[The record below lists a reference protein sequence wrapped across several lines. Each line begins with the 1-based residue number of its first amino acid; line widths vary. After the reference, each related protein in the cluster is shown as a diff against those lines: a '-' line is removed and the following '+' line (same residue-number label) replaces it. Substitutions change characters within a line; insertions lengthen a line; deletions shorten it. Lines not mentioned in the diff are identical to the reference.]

1 VDSYQN
7 LAKQVGSTT
16 TEIAKLSVYFFRQG
30 LAQKDA
36 LAMTEVAATAAKVAS
51 IDATESANFLTSA
64 INGFGMASSD
74 AMGVSDKF
82 AALGASSASSYEELA
97 IALSK
102 VAPVAKVAGV
112 DIDQMMGFIAKG
124 VETTRE
130 APENIGTAFKTIFAR
145 MTQLTDFGKTLEDGM
160 SVNKVEEALA
170 LAGVAL
176 RDEQGNF
183 RNMGD
188 VITELGYKFDGLDR
202 NTQSYIATA
211 MAGTRQQSRLLAV
224 LQNFD
229 RTMELVDV
237 SQNSAGAT
245 MRQHADYTRSMEAA
259 MNGLTTSFQML
270 VTRISD
276 SQAIIDLI
284 NTLSGAIDIVGG
296 VMGFMVSATDSAI
309 LNTGIFISSLMA
321 LSAIFLL
328 LKSRIMGF
336 ILSANMKNAA
346 MKLSTFLTNKDI
358 AAKKLQILL
367 ENIQTTQIKKS
378 TALILLQVSSE
389 KLKLF
394 FKKAVTAE
402 TLKNIVASMLSAKSN
417 KILTATNFTVGGSA
431 KFAGVGLKAMAKGF
445 LSAAFGL

>member
-36 LAMTEVAATAAKVAS
+36 LVMTEVAATAAKVAS

-74 AMGVSDKF
+74 AMAVSDKF

-102 VAPVAKVAGV
+102 VSPVAKVAGV

-176 RDEQGNF
+176 RDEQGTF
-183 RNMGD
+183 RAMGD
-188 VITELGYKFDGLDR
+188 VITELGYKFDSLDR

-237 SQNSAGAT
+237 SQNSAGET
-245 MRQHADYTRSMEAA
+245 MLQHAEYAQSMEAA

-284 NTLSGAIDIVGG
+284 NTLSGAIDIVGA
-296 VMGFMVSATDSAI
+296 VMGFMVNATDSAV

-346 MKLSTFLTNKDI
+346 MRLSTFLTNKDI

-389 KLKLF
+389 KLRLF

-402 TLKNIVASMLSAKSN
+402 T
-417 KILTATNFTVGGSA
+417 
-431 KFAGVGLKAMAKGF
+431 
-445 LSAAFGL
+445 

>member
-1 VDSYQN
+1 MDSYQN

-36 LAMTEVAATAAKVAS
+36 LVMTEVAATAAKVAS

-74 AMGVSDKF
+74 AMAVSDKF
-82 AALGASSASSYEELA
+82 AALGANSASSYEELA

-176 RDEQGNF
+176 RDEQGTF
-183 RNMGD
+183 RAMGD

-237 SQNSAGAT
+237 SQNSAGET
-245 MRQHADYTRSMEAA
+245 MLQHADYAQSMEAA

-284 NTLSGAIDIVGG
+284 NTLSGAIDIVGA
-296 VMGFMVSATDSAI
+296 VMGFMVNATDSAI

-346 MKLSTFLTNKDI
+346 TRLSTFLTNKDI

-378 TALILLQVSSE
+378 TALILLQVASE
-389 KLKLF
+389 KLRLF
-394 FKKAVTAE
+394 FKKAVTA
-402 TLKNIVASMLSAKSN
+402 
-417 KILTATNFTVGGSA
+417 LT
-431 KFAGVGLKAMAKGF
+431 
-445 LSAAFGL
+445 